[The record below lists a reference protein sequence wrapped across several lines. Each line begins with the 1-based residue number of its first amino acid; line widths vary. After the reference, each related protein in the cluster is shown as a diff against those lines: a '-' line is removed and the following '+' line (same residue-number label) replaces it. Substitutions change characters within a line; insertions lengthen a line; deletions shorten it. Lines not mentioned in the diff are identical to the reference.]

1 MHSWENSLEITSHVG
16 LPFLEMMEVDILGK
30 ESEGSSHRMP
40 EHFMVV
46 PGCSGLSVKG
56 LLPPVLVRF
65 NCQLDTTWKSPGKRL
80 KVRLACGY
88 ICRECVEP

>member
-1 MHSWENSLEITSHVG
+1 
-16 LPFLEMMEVDILGK
+16 MMEVDILGK
-30 ESEGSSHRMP
+30 ASEGSSHGMH

-65 NCQLDTTWKSPGKRL
+65 NCQLDTTWKSPG
-80 KVRLACGY
+80 
-88 ICRECVEP
+88 RESAED